1 MPPWVG
7 VMFEFPP
14 ELIEYEIQRLSKK
27 IVRWQA
33 MDPAEAEDL
42 EYVNQEIVLH
52 VICPCSRMTLHRRI
66 KERKFPLPALKEKG
80 RNWWSIRALAI
91 WRLKLDA
98 ECLVGVIHG

>member
-1 MPPWVG
+1 
-7 VMFEFPP
+7 MFEFPP
-14 ELIEYEIQRLSKK
+14 ELIESEIQRLSKK
-27 IVRWQA
+27 IVRWHA

-52 VICPCSRMTLHRRI
+52 VIYPCSRMTLHRRI
-66 KERKFPLPALKEKG
+66 KERKFPLPVLKEKG
-80 RNWWSIRALAI
+80 KNWWSIRALAI